1 MLFYL
6 TLFLGLLYFKVF
18 RVRRKQEKTLFWIK
32 AEGFFTNSA
41 ILGLI
46 VFGFM
51 TQTWYIMLI
60 ALVLMSI
67 IASLIITAVQLGFF
81 VDGKPIFGIS
91 KLYTLMPLLAL
102 SVIFGSIG
110 TAAINYLG

>member
-1 MLFYL
+1 
-6 TLFLGLLYFKVF
+6 
-18 RVRRKQEKTLFWIK
+18 
-32 AEGFFTNSA
+32 
-41 ILGLI
+41 
-46 VFGFM
+46 
-51 TQTWYIMLI
+51 
-60 ALVLMSI
+60 MSI
-67 IASLIITAVQLGFF
+67 MASLIITAVQLGFF